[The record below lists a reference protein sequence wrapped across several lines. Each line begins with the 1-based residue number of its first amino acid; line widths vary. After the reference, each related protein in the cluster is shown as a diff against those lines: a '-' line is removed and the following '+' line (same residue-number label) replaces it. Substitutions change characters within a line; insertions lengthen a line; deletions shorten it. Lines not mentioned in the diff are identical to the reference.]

1 MQKDTLCLG
10 LLSLG
15 PRSGYE
21 IKQMFEGT
29 LSDFYSL
36 SFGTIYPTLN
46 KLQDEK
52 YVSCKQLSQ
61 SKKPDKK
68 VYTITKKGKDLMK
81 DNLLGD
87 ASAYIRSGNFGDQI
101 KSEFFLL
108 LLFAKYLPQETL
120 DTVLNERVLFLRQ
133 KLEQFKY
140 DGPVPSDLQ
149 ALRNEKSVAFIRGLA
164 TALIESGLNYMEKNR
179 GKLN

>member
-21 IKQMFEGT
+21 IKQMFEGP

-68 VYTITKKGKDLMK
+68 VYTMGLEHRTAGFHPDK
-81 DNLLGD
+81 DNL
-87 ASAYIRSGNFGDQI
+87 
-101 KSEFFLL
+101 
-108 LLFAKYLPQETL
+108 P
-120 DTVLNERVLFLRQ
+120 
-133 KLEQFKY
+133 
-140 DGPVPSDLQ
+140 PSPSKII
-149 ALRNEKSVAFIRGLA
+149 NK
-164 TALIESGLNYMEKNR
+164 IEEIINVW
-179 GKLN
+179 

>member
-1 MQKDTLCLG
+1 MQKETLCLG

-21 IKQMFEGT
+21 IKQMFEGP

-46 KLQDEK
+46 KLQSAK
-52 YVSCKQLSQ
+52 FVSCKQHAQ

-68 VYTITKKGKDLMK
+68 VYTITKKGMGLMK

-87 ASAYIRSGNFGDQI
+87 ASSYIRSV
-101 KSEFFLL
+101 SYTHLT
-108 LLFAKYLPQETL
+108 LPTINW
-120 DTVLNERVLFLRQ
+120 V
-133 KLEQFKY
+133 
-140 DGPVPSDLQ
+140 
-149 ALRNEKSVAFIRGLA
+149 
-164 TALIESGLNYMEKNR
+164 
-179 GKLN
+179 

>member
-21 IKQMFEGT
+21 IKQMFEGP

-36 SFGTIYPTLN
+36 SFGTIYPPLN

-81 DNLLGD
+81 DNL
-87 ASAYIRSGNFGDQI
+87 F
-101 KSEFFLL
+101 
-108 LLFAKYLPQETL
+108 
-120 DTVLNERVLFLRQ
+120 
-133 KLEQFKY
+133 
-140 DGPVPSDLQ
+140 
-149 ALRNEKSVAFIRGLA
+149 
-164 TALIESGLNYMEKNR
+164 
-179 GKLN
+179 